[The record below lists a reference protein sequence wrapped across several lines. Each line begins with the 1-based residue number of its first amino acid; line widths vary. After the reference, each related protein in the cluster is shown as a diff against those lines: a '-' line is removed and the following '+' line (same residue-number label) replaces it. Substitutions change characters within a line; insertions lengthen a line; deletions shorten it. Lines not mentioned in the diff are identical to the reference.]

1 MPTDINN
8 YDSFVTASYWFF
20 TKIILS
26 NIPSQN
32 LANFLSVIFFLR
44 NLHLVRNS
52 ITLHIKIMKRLVG
65 KLVQKQAIQS
75 ANRQAGKS
83 ELLPTN
89 KK

>member
-32 LANFLSVIFFLR
+32 LANFLSVIFFFE
-44 NLHLVRNS
+44 
-52 ITLHIKIMKRLVG
+52 
-65 KLVQKQAIQS
+65 KLAF
-75 ANRQAGKS
+75 G
-83 ELLPTN
+83 T
-89 KK
+89 